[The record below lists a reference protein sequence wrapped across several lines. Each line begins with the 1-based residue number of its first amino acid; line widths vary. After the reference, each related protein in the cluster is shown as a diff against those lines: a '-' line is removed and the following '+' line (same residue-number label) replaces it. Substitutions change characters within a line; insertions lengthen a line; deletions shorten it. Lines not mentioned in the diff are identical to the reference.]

1 MRYSSRIGILIL
13 VILCCLVCL
22 LGILAQYDEINQSY
36 PGAKLGNYDTSC
48 DFVETNLIRAPAYLS
63 FRLYFGTHKCYVSSD
78 NASQVE
84 LWYKKM
90 GWVENKEDGG
100 LIKDLRTN
108 LFLINKT
115 TFYRVFFSQNEGVTE
130 IDAQIMIS
138 VDIFPR

>member
-1 MRYSSRIGILIL
+1 MRYSPRIGILIL

-22 LGILAQYDEINQSY
+22 VGILAQYNEINQSY
-36 PGAKLGNYDTSC
+36 PGAKAGNYDTSC
-48 DFVETNLIRAPAYLS
+48 GSVETNFIRAPASLS
-63 FRLYFGTHKCYVSSD
+63 FRFYFGTHRCYVSLD

-84 LWYKKM
+84 LWYKNM

-115 TFYRVFFSQNEGVTE
+115 TLYRVFFSSNKGVTE
-130 IDAQIMIS
+130 INAQIMIF
-138 VDIFPR
+138 VDIFPK